1 MDTKSFGAFVSSTRK
16 ERGLTQAELANKL
29 QITVKAVSRW
39 ERGIGFPDIGMLEP
53 LSDALGVSVVE
64 LLQAKRLEEQV
75 VSVDEVSNA
84 FVETINVAKVQQQ
97 QWMQRIIA
105 ICTIVILLALIPAI
119 RMLTGMSLLRVFS
132 IIAILIVLVLV
143 VYAVL
148 AHRTKTQQMN
158 NSDK

>member
-29 QITVKAVSRW
+29 QITDKAVSRW

-84 FVETINVAKVQQQ
+84 CVRPECVQEKQDG
-97 QWMQRIIA
+97 MPAHTAPLRK
-105 ICTIVILLALIPAI
+105 LL
-119 RMLTGMSLLRVFS
+119 
-132 IIAILIVLVLV
+132 
-143 VYAVL
+143 
-148 AHRTKTQQMN
+148 
-158 NSDK
+158 

>member
-29 QITVKAVSRW
+29 QITDKAVSRW

-84 FVETINVAKVQQQ
+84 CRTTKRCKMAHGSRRPCGHQGKRCWNELYSSHRLVRKPG
-97 QWMQRIIA
+97 
-105 ICTIVILLALIPAI
+105 LLHCVDEPYQFLGS
-119 RMLTGMSLLRVFS
+119 MG
-132 IIAILIVLVLV
+132 
-143 VYAVL
+143 
-148 AHRTKTQQMN
+148 
-158 NSDK
+158 

>member
-1 MDTKSFGAFVSSTRK
+1 
-16 ERGLTQAELANKL
+16 
-29 QITVKAVSRW
+29 
-39 ERGIGFPDIGMLEP
+39 MLEP

-84 FVETINVAKVQQQ
+84 FVETINVAKVKQQ

>member
-1 MDTKSFGAFVSSTRK
+1 MDTKSFGAFVSSKRK

-29 QITVKAVSRW
+29 QITDKAVSRW